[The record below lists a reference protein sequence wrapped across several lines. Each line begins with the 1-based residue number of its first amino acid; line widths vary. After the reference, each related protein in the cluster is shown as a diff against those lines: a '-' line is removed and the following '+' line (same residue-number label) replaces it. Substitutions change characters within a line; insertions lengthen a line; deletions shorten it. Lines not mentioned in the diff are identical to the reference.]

1 MSINSEV
8 AEELW
13 IYIIE
18 KLRQAESIKWD
29 WEKLRREGREG
40 EVIRSQA
47 IADTL
52 RMVGVTLRNDPE
64 FEEEHRE
71 DWAEFALGVTR
82 IFEDLY
88 CPIDRRVMTFNFQ
101 DQRIRRYTCTHED
114 AHVIEYYWNRGP
126 NPSVY

>member
-1 MSINSEV
+1 MSINHEV

-13 IYIIE
+13 VYTIE

-52 RMVGVTLRNDPE
+52 RMVGVILRNDLE

-71 DWAEFALGVTR
+71 DWAEFALGTTHV
-82 IFEDLY
+82 IEDLH
-88 CPIDRRVMTFNFQ
+88 CPIDRRVMKFKFQ
-101 DQRIRRYTCTHED
+101 DFRIRRYICTHED
-114 AHVIEYYWNRGP
+114 AHTIDFYWNGGP
-126 NPSVY
+126 E